1 MAELQGWA
9 PVALGKRSP
18 ADSAGYG
25 NRAATLPERCG
36 SYLERD
42 RPEENNAPLRLEVGP
57 GCRRSRGPGPPGV
70 AARRRVYP
78 AGDYEAIRA
87 ALDHPPTETGLDPG
101 QVVAELAGDLGPY
114 ITAHASGR
122 FFGFVIGGLHP
133 ASWGAEILGSTWDQN
148 AALFP
153 PTPGV
158 AVAEELAAQWLVE
171 PLRLPPESSVGLVTG
186 GQMAT
191 FTCLAAARH
200 EVLRAVGWDVEAD
213 GLLGAPPITVAV
225 KEGGHST
232 VLRALRFLG
241 LGERAVLPVPCD
253 DQDNVRPGALEQVLR
268 SVSGPTIVTV
278 ECGNVNTGGFDDFV
292 AVADIADAHRA
303 AGHPT
308 WVHVDGAV
316 MLLAAASPAMAARV
330 RGLDR
335 LRLLVH
341 RRTQTAQRRRDLRER
356 AAHRAAMSVQASYLE
371 QGTNARDPMD
381 WVPEFSRRA
390 RGVGVY
396 ATLRSLGRQG
406 VADLVDRTTRLS
418 RRFADKL
425 SASGRAVII
434 NDVVSNQVLVRW
446 LAPDGDHERLADAV
460 MAGVRADGVAYFS
473 GTTYRGERLMRISVS
488 DWATDEDDVD
498 QAIDALLRHA
508 AHATG

>member
-1 MAELQGWA
+1 MHRSDWKSVLDAAGTA
-9 PVALGKRSP
+9 ALDHLES
-18 ADSAGYG
+18 
-25 NRAATLPERCG
+25 LPE
-36 SYLERD
+36 
-42 RPEENNAPLRLEVGP
+42 
-57 GCRRSRGPGPPGV
+57 
-70 AARRRVYP
+70 RRVYP
-78 AGDYEAIRA
+78 AGDYEEIRA
-87 ALDHPPTETGLDPG
+87 ALDHPPTETGLDPA

-133 ASWGAEILGSTWDQN
+133 ASWGAEILVSTWDQN

-171 PLRLPPESSVGLVTG
+171 LMGLPPESSVGLVTG

-241 LGERAVLPVPCD
+241 LGERAVVPVPCD
-253 DQDNVRPGALEQVLR
+253 DQDNVRPDALEQALR

-278 ECGNVNTGGFDDFV
+278 ECGNVNTGGFDDFT

-316 MLLAAASPAMAARV
+316 MLLAAASAALAARV

-335 LRLLVH
+335 LDSWSTDGHKLLNLAYDCGIAICRH
-341 RRTQTAQRRRDLRER
+341 PS
-356 AAHRAAMSVQASYLE
+356 AHRAAMSVQASYLE
-371 QGTNARDPMD
+371 QGTGARDPMD

-390 RGVGVY
+390 RGIGVY
-396 ATLRSLGRQG
+396 ATLRSLGCEG
-406 VADLVDRTTRLS
+406 VADLVERTARLA
-418 RRFADKL
+418 RRFAAAL
-425 SASGRAVII
+425 AASGRAVIV
-434 NDVVSNQVLVRW
+434 NEVVSNQVLVRW
-446 LAPDGDHERLADAV
+446 LAPDGDHGRLAETV
-460 MAGVRADGVAYFS
+460 MAGVRAEGVAFFS
-473 GTTYRGERLMRISVS
+473 GTTYHGERLMRISVS

-498 QAIDALLRHA
+498 LAVEALLRHA
-508 AHATG
+508 AHATQ

>member
-1 MAELQGWA
+1 MHRSDWKSVLDAAGTA
-9 PVALGKRSP
+9 ALDHLES
-18 ADSAGYG
+18 
-25 NRAATLPERCG
+25 LPG
-36 SYLERD
+36 
-42 RPEENNAPLRLEVGP
+42 
-57 GCRRSRGPGPPGV
+57 
-70 AARRRVYP
+70 RRVYP
-78 AGDYEAIRA
+78 AGDHEAIRA
-87 ALDHPPTETGLDPG
+87 ALDHPPTETGLDPA

-133 ASWGAEILGSTWDQN
+133 ASWGAEILVSTWDQN

-171 PLRLPPESSVGLVTG
+171 LLGLPAESSVGLVTG

-241 LGERAVLPVPCD
+241 LGERAVVAVPCD
-253 DQDNVRPGALEQVLR
+253 DQDNIRPDALEQVLR
-268 SVSGPTIVTV
+268 SVNGPTIVTV
-278 ECGNVNTGGFDDFV
+278 ECGNVNTGGFDDFA

-316 MLLAAASPAMAARV
+316 MLLAAASAALAARV

-335 LRLLVH
+335 LDSWSTDGHKLLNLAYDCGVAICRH
-341 RRTQTAQRRRDLRER
+341 PS
-356 AAHRAAMSVQASYLE
+356 AHRAAMSVQASYLE
-371 QGTNARDPMD
+371 QGAGARDPMD

-390 RGVGVY
+390 RGIGVY
-396 ATLRSLGRQG
+396 ATLRSLGRGG
-406 VADLVDRTTRLS
+406 VADLVERTARLA
-418 RRFADKL
+418 RRFAAAL
-425 SASGRAVII
+425 AASGRAVIV
-434 NDVVSNQVLVRW
+434 NEVVSNQVLVRW
-446 LAPDGDHERLADAV
+446 LAPDGDHGRLAETV
-460 MAGVRADGVAYFS
+460 MAGVRAEGVAFFS
-473 GTTYRGERLMRISVS
+473 GTTYHGERLMRISVS

-498 QAIDALLRHA
+498 LAVEALLRHA
-508 AHATG
+508 AHATE